1 LLIKI
6 VCLRETDESVRDA
19 EAAMLRLRDA
29 EAAVL
34 RLPVSNL
41 AGPLHVRLAL
51 PSFCDASFEKLIV
64 TSSASRV
71 LTQFASAS
79 RNASLLASDF
89 SATLE

>member
-19 EAAMLRLRDA
+19 EAAML
-29 EAAVL
+29 L